1 MIRNHRILWTAAA
14 LLLCVVLAVSA
25 LAEGMLG
32 TMYRAAAALLFETD
46 NVTLKGHVDFAYN
59 GVHFKT
65 MDAQYVQDG
74 YNSLMDIKLK
84 TPKADGT
91 VKDSGFT
98 VVSDATTSYSVEVV
112 NDPAVYNTSAHGI
125 KESILRESPLRR
137 TILRLGSAVT
147 GAAEGSLADKI
158 TQTAGENG
166 GTVYHVQL
174 QAGDTPQLINAAGT
188 LLAQM
193 AAQRYFYVDYDNMNM
208 SGMEG
213 ELSLAVEYE
222 DYDATFAAV
231 YKRLYDEDLPDD
243 FYGSMWNGDGSI
255 NEKAYE
261 RQLKVNDAMYE
272 ELVQPLREQYQGGI
286 AVIHPDGSADHYEER
301 CQYMAD
307 MGLQYVEYADMAA
320 TFRNYYHQRTGSEL
334 SQSDLELIWQSNNP
348 ALWEAYNAMYEQM
361 DSDYLKLVQE
371 DKKAGIIYVQ
381 ADGSYQLIYNYEQFM
396 SVMQYDGYTVTQR
409 ILNNMDALELGD
421 TDVEITLDEKNRV
434 AAVKGNVCILVTDFN
449 GMQNRLDIT
458 LDCTAGQYG
467 ESTVAPF
474 DPKEYGVVSWEEYMN
489 GEKPAQVLENAPD
502 ATPAPENVTF
512 DGVPYQLMLEGNDNG

>member
-222 DYDATFAAV
+222 
-231 YKRLYDEDLPDD
+231 
-243 FYGSMWNGDGSI
+243 
-255 NEKAYE
+255 
-261 RQLKVNDAMYE
+261 
-272 ELVQPLREQYQGGI
+272 EQYQGGI